1 VSRMNNYY
9 IMIDGH
15 YFKGIDEESTGK
27 APTGDWYD
35 IGKNICG
42 IVLTD
47 SREEARLIEG
57 NINLKSYFLK
67 IYDAVRYSG
76 FTFEKLSIE
85 RVK

>member
-1 VSRMNNYY
+1 
-9 IMIDGH
+9 MIDGR
-15 YFKGIDEESTGK
+15 YLKGIDEESTGK
-27 APTGDWYD
+27 APFGGWYD
-35 IGKNICG
+35 TGKNVCG

-67 IYDAVRYSG
+67 IYDAVRYSD
-76 FTFEKLSIE
+76 FAFEKLSIE